1 MSRAP
6 LRPCP
11 RCTRHVRVDETSCP
25 FTGVRLEASLR
36 LVEPLRPP
44 GARLSRA
51 AWFAL
56 GSGAAVSGGRLRDV
70 KNDAFDR
77 VMAEA
82 SVEDGGGADGCAP
95 YDYTCQNFPLYG
107 GPPSP
112 APPTLPED
120 ASFCGPDAD
129 SEPILASTFGQEC
142 DAAADCVAVGVGD
155 PCYVC
160 QIRCRA
166 NAAIRRAAFADWQ
179 RAMERTVASTSGVS
193 CNCAS
198 PPIACC
204 NAGTCSLTCGSGA
217 DAAAGREAGEAGSN
231 SDAADDRA
239 SSDAEGGAD

>member
-1 MSRAP
+1 
-6 LRPCP
+6 
-11 RCTRHVRVDETSCP
+11 
-25 FTGVRLEASLR
+25 
-36 LVEPLRPP
+36 
-44 GARLSRA
+44 
-51 AWFAL
+51 L
-56 GSGAAVSGGRLRDV
+56 GSGAAVAAGACAT

-82 SVEDGGGADGCAP
+82 SVEGGGDDGCAP

-120 ASFCGPDAD
+120 ASFCRPDAD

-160 QIRCRA
+160 QIRCRG
-166 NAAIRRAAFADWQ
+166 NAAIRQAAFGDWQ
-179 RAMERTVASTSGVS
+179 RAMERTVAATSGVS
-193 CNCAS
+193 CSCAP

-204 NAGTCSLTCGSGA
+204 NAGTCSVTCGSGA
-217 DAAAGREAGEAGSN
+217 DAAVGRDAGEAG

-239 SSDAEGGAD
+239 SSDAEAGAD